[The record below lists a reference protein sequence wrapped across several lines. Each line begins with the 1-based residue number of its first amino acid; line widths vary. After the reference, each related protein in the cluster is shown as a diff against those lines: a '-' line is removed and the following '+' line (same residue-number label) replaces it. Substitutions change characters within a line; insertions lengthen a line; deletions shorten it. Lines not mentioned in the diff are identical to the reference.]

1 MTNPGD
7 KVLIK
12 TDEKEIEGIL
22 MPNEETDSVIIKLD
36 NGYNMG
42 IEKSKIKEIK
52 VVEKYKEN
60 KELKK
65 EKVSYDKK
73 KPLIVILH
81 TGGTIASKVD
91 YKTGGVI
98 ARFSPEELVGMFP
111 ELKEIANIDSWLIAN
126 MFSED
131 IRFRHYSLIA
141 KD

>member
-52 VVEKYKEN
+52 VVEKYSIK
-60 KELKK
+60 
-65 EKVSYDKK
+65 S
-73 KPLIVILH
+73 
-81 TGGTIASKVD
+81 
-91 YKTGGVI
+91 
-98 ARFSPEELVGMFP
+98 
-111 ELKEIANIDSWLIAN
+111 
-126 MFSED
+126 
-131 IRFRHYSLIA
+131 
-141 KD
+141 